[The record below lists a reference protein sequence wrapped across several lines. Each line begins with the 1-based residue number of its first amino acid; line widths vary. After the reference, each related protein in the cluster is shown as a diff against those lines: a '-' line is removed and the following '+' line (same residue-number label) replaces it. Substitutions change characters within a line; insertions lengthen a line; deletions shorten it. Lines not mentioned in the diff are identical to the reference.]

1 MNCAGNLHRILRE
14 SGVPSPY
21 SVRSSEANSGTQIIR
36 LTTQGKFMQ
45 SKTKSFWKRV
55 VSAFVIAGAVNFG
68 ADSARAEISD
78 QQFSEMMKK
87 YLSSDAGKE
96 SVGNTVQ
103 QYFMQ
108 KQRMQQAD
116 EEKRAKQETEEQFK
130 NPVKVDVGS
139 APVKGPAN
147 AKVTIVEFSDFQC
160 PFCKRGAD
168 TMEQVLK
175 AYPKDVKVA
184 FKQLPLPMH
193 PQAKPAAQAA
203 LAAGKQGKFWEM
215 HDAMFKSQGELAP
228 AFYEAKA
235 KELGLNVDKFKA
247 DMESAEIKKQVE
259 DDMAQAEKLGVQ
271 ATPGFYVNGV
281 AVRGAYP
288 FEHFK
293 GIIDR
298 WLATK

>member
-1 MNCAGNLHRILRE
+1 
-14 SGVPSPY
+14 
-21 SVRSSEANSGTQIIR
+21 
-36 LTTQGKFMQ
+36 MQ
-45 SKTKSFWKRV
+45 SKIKLFSQRLAT
-55 VSAFVIAGAVNFG
+55 ALMIAGAVTV
-68 ADSARAEISD
+68 SAVPASAEISD

-87 YLSSDAGKE
+87 YLSTDAGKE

-108 KQRMQQAD
+108 KQRMQQA
-116 EEKRAKQETEEQFK
+116 EEENRAKKEAEEQFK
-130 NPVKVDVGS
+130 NPVKVDVGN

-168 TMEQVLK
+168 TMEQILK

-193 PQAKPAAQAA
+193 PQAKPASQAA

-215 HDAMFKSQGELAP
+215 HDALFKNQGELAP

-247 DMESAEIKKQVE
+247 DMESAEIKKHVE